1 MLAMGVAAPSLAQA
15 SETAND
21 SAVSTEQQASI
32 TRTFYVYNL
41 TSHPMK
47 LTSVAAR
54 SGVVAGAPP
63 DGHILQPGQM
73 DAFDITFFVFA
84 DSNAYVHYSIS
95 GPSGYQVGTY
105 DPVLHG

>member
-1 MLAMGVAAPSLAQA
+1 MKSEMRHLAAIIQGGFSMTDHASVRPTIGIQRSAHPLSRAAAVGGLLAAMLAMGVAAPSLAQA

-54 SGVVAGAPP
+54 SGVVAGA
-63 DGHILQPGQM
+63 
-73 DAFDITFFVFA
+73 
-84 DSNAYVHYSIS
+84 
-95 GPSGYQVGTY
+95 
-105 DPVLHG
+105 